1 MTYLRKKFARHNI
14 KIDTP
19 RKNTDEEKGK
29 KEGHLEK
36 GRKKNDTRNK

>member
-19 RKNTDEEKGK
+19 RKIQMKK
-29 KEGHLEK
+29 KE
-36 GRKKNDTRNK
+36 KKKDI